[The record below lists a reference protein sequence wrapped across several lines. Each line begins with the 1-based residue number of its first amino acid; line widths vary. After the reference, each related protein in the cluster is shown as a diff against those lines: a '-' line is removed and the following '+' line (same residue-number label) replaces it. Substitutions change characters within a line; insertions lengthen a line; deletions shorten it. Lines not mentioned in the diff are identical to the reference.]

1 MARLNIQERIFIVE
15 TMTLTKSATTTG
27 RKFNAKFGHR
37 VTLKTIMR
45 IIKKW
50 KELGSVH
57 DCHKGNSG
65 RKKSVRTPENQEKV
79 KSLVQSNSKSSIRK
93 ISAASCVKKSSV
105 HTILRNDLRLKPYK
119 PRISQELKEG
129 DDTKRLEFCNKIHEM
144 IQDNEFDPGDIIFTD
159 ESHVYLQSSP
169 NKQNNREWRFSRP
182 ENRTSVPLH
191 SDKVTV
197 WCGLNSTKVF
207 GPYFFEDSETGSAL
221 TVTKERYTTMLM
233 ETFPEDSEE
242 ANSHTIFMQD
252 GAPAHTS
259 RMAMEWL
266 ENRFPGRLISNK
278 SDFIWPPRSPD
289 LNPLDFFLWG
299 YMKEEIHRARP
310 CSIAEVKQLIQNFMA
325 SISED
330 LLLRVIGQFVSRIRR
345 CIEARGGMFE

>member
-1 MARLNIQERIFIVE
+1 
-15 TMTLTKSATTTG
+15 
-27 RKFNAKFGHR
+27 
-37 VTLKTIMR
+37 
-45 IIKKW
+45 
-50 KELGSVH
+50 
-57 DCHKGNSG
+57 
-65 RKKSVRTPENQEKV
+65 
-79 KSLVQSNSKSSIRK
+79 
-93 ISAASCVKKSSV
+93 
-105 HTILRNDLRLKPYK
+105 
-119 PRISQELKEG
+119 
-129 DDTKRLEFCNKIHEM
+129 
-144 IQDNEFDPGDIIFTD
+144 
-159 ESHVYLQSSP
+159 
-169 NKQNNREWRFSRP
+169 
-182 ENRTSVPLH
+182 
-191 SDKVTV
+191 
-197 WCGLNSTKVF
+197 
-207 GPYFFEDSETGSAL
+207 
-221 TVTKERYTTMLM
+221 MLM

-266 ENRFPGRLISNK
+266 ENQFPGRLISNK